1 MFAGVGFGM
10 KAFDPTEP
18 TMLTK
23 TCIGIGVTGSS
34 SARNRP
40 AVGDGVFREFKAEG
54 DDGRW
59 LLLQPQVPTT
69 QAMTSAGNASFV
81 RISVARSKVNARG
94 KL

>member
-10 KAFDPTEP
+10 KAFEPTEP
-18 TMLTK
+18 TMLIK
-23 TCIGIGVTGSS
+23 TCIGVGITGSS

-40 AVGDGVFREFKAEG
+40 AVADGMFCEFKAEG
-54 DDGRW
+54 DDGRR
-59 LLLQPQVPTT
+59 LLLQPQAPTT

-81 RISVARSKVNARG
+81 RISRRKSKVNARR